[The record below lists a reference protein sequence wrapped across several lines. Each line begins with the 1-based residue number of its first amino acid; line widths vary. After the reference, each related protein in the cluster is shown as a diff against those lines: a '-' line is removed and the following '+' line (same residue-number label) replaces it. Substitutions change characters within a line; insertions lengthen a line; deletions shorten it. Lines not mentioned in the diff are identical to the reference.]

1 MRFLHLPLFLLLIT
15 TTTFAEDWPQWRGP
29 ERNGLAAPGGLPL
42 AAWPQSGPVKVWQ
55 ADYDYILRGLGSIA
69 IAGGNVFV
77 YGNLRQN
84 EPVESRTLSERALR
98 ELGWLPQYPP
108 DALYQSIETARLS
121 PERAN
126 LATNAV
132 TLNKWVG
139 DWLTANLKDE
149 ETKRKF
155 GNYAADCL
163 RRGAAGFARPILD
176 KLATIKRRYIFF
188 FII

>member
-1 MRFLHLPLFLLLIT
+1 MNIKPALLALICVLSIT
-15 TTTFAEDWPQWRGP
+15 MSPPTRAEDWPQWRGP

-98 ELGWLPQYPP
+98 ELGWLPRIT
-108 DALYQSIETARLS
+108 LREGIEQTYRWFLENVA
-121 PERAN
+121 
-126 LATNAV
+126 
-132 TLNKWVG
+132 
-139 DWLTANLKDE
+139 
-149 ETKRKF
+149 
-155 GNYAADCL
+155 
-163 RRGAAGFARPILD
+163 GAAR
-176 KLATIKRRYIFF
+176 TQ
-188 FII
+188 